1 MSANYDL
8 FISDIYTVTWC
19 CIQKEISCGQNSIQA
34 LTINIFLWFKRNF
47 ILLSISMRRH
57 NIMALGMSGPHSQP
71 GHNKLLVFQFFSLRT
86 FFGSITRI
94 NYARVLRVIYILD
107 V

>member
-1 MSANYDL
+1 
-8 FISDIYTVTWC
+8 
-19 CIQKEISCGQNSIQA
+19 
-34 LTINIFLWFKRNF
+34 
-47 ILLSISMRRH
+47 
-57 NIMALGMSGPHSQP
+57 MALGMSGPHSQP

-86 FFGSITRI
+86 FFGSTTRI